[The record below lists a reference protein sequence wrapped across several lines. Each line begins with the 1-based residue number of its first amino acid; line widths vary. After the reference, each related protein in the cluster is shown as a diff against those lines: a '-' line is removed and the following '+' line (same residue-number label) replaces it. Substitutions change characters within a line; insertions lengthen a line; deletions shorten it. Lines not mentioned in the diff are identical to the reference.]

1 MAQQVKGLRAP
12 PLSSGGRRPPPR
24 GGAPTPAAHRGAL
37 AELQRA
43 CALRLRLA
51 HTPLAAPEGGG
62 FSPPGP
68 RAAAVAKS
76 KAGAHRPP
84 PPFLAPPPTA
94 RRSTGGDTALR
105 RDSSKC
111 VANGF
116 TSHPR
121 GLVAETTG
129 SVPRRVAATSARP
142 PRRAGARRCAG
153 GSTCA

>member
-68 RAAAVAKS
+68 GAATAPS
-76 KAGAHRPP
+76 TFPWRGAASLPPLRGQGGCGDHRKNRKLIATVGAEAPG
-84 PPFLAPPPTA
+84 APPASGRLT
-94 RRSTGGDTALR
+94 
-105 RDSSKC
+105 
-111 VANGF
+111 
-116 TSHPR
+116 PR
-121 GLVAETTG
+121 ACN
-129 SVPRRVAATSARP
+129 P
-142 PRRAGARRCAG
+142 
-153 GSTCA
+153 